1 MPGVGEGL
9 VKIHATSV
17 NPVDCKAR
25 AGVMSRFRPL
35 PLPFILGW
43 DFSGTI
49 AALGEGVTEW
59 TVGDEVYGHPPI
71 FSSGTYAEYTIVPS
85 GACARKPVSIDHAHA
100 AAVPLTG
107 LTAWQALFEH
117 AQLQPGQR
125 VLIQSGAG
133 GVGSFAIQLAKARGL
148 HVISTASA
156 GNLDLLRELGADQ
169 VIDYNAVQFEKEVS
183 GVDAVIDGMA
193 GEVRERSW
201 KTLQP
206 GGLLIALTGAPPT
219 DAMAAER
226 GYQIGRAHV

>member
-1 MPGVGEGL
+1 MLRYEDAPTPMPGVGEVL

-133 GVGSFAIQLAKARGL
+133 GVGSLELDEPFDRAWRRVGLALDRVGFTVEDRDRSKGYYFVRYVDPQEDAVDTQKKEGGVLSRLMFWQSTRKDAKAEQYR
-148 HVISTASA
+148 VM
-156 GNLDLLRELGADQ
+156 
-169 VIDYNAVQFEKEVS
+169 V
-183 GVDAVIDGMA
+183 
-193 GEVRERSW
+193 
-201 KTLQP
+201 
-206 GGLLIALTGAPPT
+206 
-219 DAMAAER
+219 
-226 GYQIGRAHV
+226 QIGIAHV